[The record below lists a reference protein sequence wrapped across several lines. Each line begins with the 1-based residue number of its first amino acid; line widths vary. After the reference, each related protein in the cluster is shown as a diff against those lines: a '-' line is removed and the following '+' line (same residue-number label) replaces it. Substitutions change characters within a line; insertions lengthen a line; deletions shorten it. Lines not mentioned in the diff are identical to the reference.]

1 MNQIL
6 AARLRNRWI
15 MAPTPSTRHLLDGV
29 AVPVPPLDGAS
40 PSAFS
45 TVQPTQCDFHT
56 GDKHMAI
63 INKILAT
70 HSEHIL
76 EFSDFLDSRYK
87 SMMRELCKQPEDI
100 EGTVT
105 GVLLRFHAIDATRL
119 RQRRRFGAVSGD
131 APAPRLAQAPRLL
144 RSTLQT

>member
-1 MNQIL
+1 M
-6 AARLRNRWI
+6 LRKTLTSHVDAKAKI
-15 MAPTPSTRHLLDGV
+15 EEDIPAEAIT
-29 AVPVPPLDGAS
+29 AGACELN
-40 PSAFS
+40 AFALR
-45 TVQPTQCDFHT
+45 TEL

-100 EGTVT
+100 EGTVN
-105 GVLLRFHAIDATRL
+105 GVGRYPYAIAATRL
-119 RQRRRFGAVSGD
+119 HQRRRFGAVSGD
-131 APAPRLAQAPRLL
+131 APAPRLAQVRPRS